1 MKIAVVGDPARRSS
15 TDRDGGGHYGLG
27 DLSGALVRRGHE
39 VRIHSAAET
48 IPVDIPDLR
57 NSTDLMPAIGEIA
70 RHLENVWGRD
80 RPDVVHCHGWVYGM
94 AAQLAAKRCP
104 VPTVQTFHELST
116 TARRHRGTGA
126 ASETAVKLEALL
138 ARNATAVTVACHDDM
153 HELIRLGC
161 ARTKITV
168 LAPGVEVDDVTPE
181 EIAGRPVGEPCRL
194 VAVARDFS
202 TGHGLADVL
211 RMLPSLGDAR
221 LVLVA
226 TDGDTGGEATGVRAT
241 ADQLGVGDRVELICG
256 ADQTDLTGLFRA
268 ADVVV
273 SPSRYEPGAEILL
286 HAMACGA
293 PIVAVA
299 HGGAN
304 DAVIDDVTGILT
316 PLGDLP
322 ALNRAL
328 RSTLSQTVLR
338 QGMGLAGRSRARSRY
353 SWDLIASS
361 AEVAYVAA
369 VSRHAP
375 ATALPI

>member
-1 MKIAVVGDPARRSS
+1 MKIAVVGDPARRNS
-15 TDRDGGGHYGLG
+15 TDRDGGGHYGLA

-39 VRIHSAAET
+39 VRIQSAAGS

-94 AAQLAAKRCP
+94 AAQLAAKRSP
-104 VPTVQTFHELST
+104 LPTVQTFHELSS
-116 TARRHRGTGA
+116 TARRHRGPGA
-126 ASETAVKLEALL
+126 ASETAVKLETLL

-161 ARTKITV
+161 ARAKITV
-168 LAPGVEVDDVTPE
+168 LAPGVEVDDGTPD
-181 EIAGRPVGEPCRL
+181 EIVGRDAGGPCRL

-202 TGHGLADVL
+202 TGHGLGDVL

-226 TDGDTGGEATGVRAT
+226 TDGDTGGEAAGLRAM
-241 ADQLGVGDRVELICG
+241 ADQRRIGDRVELICG
-256 ADQTDLTGLFRA
+256 ADQAGVAALFRT

-273 SPSRYEPGAEILL
+273 SPSRYEPSTEILL

-304 DAVIDDVTGILT
+304 DAVVDDVTGILA
-316 PLGDLP
+316 PPGDLP

-328 RSTLSQTVLR
+328 RAALSQTVLR

-353 SWDLIASS
+353 SWDVVAAD
-361 AEVAYVAA
+361 AEAAYATA
-369 VSRHAP
+369 VSRHA
-375 ATALPI
+375 ATTGQPI

>member
-1 MKIAVVGDPARRSS
+1 MKIAVVGDPAHRSS
-15 TDRDGGGHYGLG
+15 TDRDGGGHYGLAE
-27 DLSGALVRRGHE
+27 LSGALVRRGHE
-39 VRIHSAAET
+39 VRVHSAAES
-48 IPVDIPDLR
+48 IPVDIPDQR

-94 AAQLAAKRCP
+94 AAQLAAKRSP
-104 VPTVQTFHELST
+104 LPTVQTFHELSS
-116 TARRHRGTGA
+116 TARRHRGPGA
-126 ASETAVKLEALL
+126 ASETAVKLETLL

-168 LAPGVEVDDVTPE
+168 LAPGVEVDDVIVEGT
-181 EIAGRPVGEPCRL
+181 GRPVDGPWSI

-202 TGHGLADVL
+202 TGHGLGDVL
-211 RMLPSLGDAR
+211 RMLPSLGDTR

-226 TDGDTGGEATGVRAT
+226 TDGDTGGEAAGLRAM
-241 ADQLGVGDRVELICG
+241 ADQRRIGDRVELICG
-256 ADQTDLTGLFRA
+256 ADQAGVAALFRT

-273 SPSRYEPGAEILL
+273 SPSRYEPSTEILL

-304 DAVIDDVTGILT
+304 DAVVDDVTGILA
-316 PLGDLP
+316 PPGDLP

-328 RSTLSQTVLR
+328 RSALSQTVLR

-353 SWDLIASS
+353 SWDVVAAD
-361 AEVAYVAA
+361 AEAAYATA
-369 VSRHAP
+369 VSRHA
-375 ATALPI
+375 ATTALPI

>member
-1 MKIAVVGDPARRSS
+1 MKIAVVGDPAHRSS
-15 TDRDGGGHYGLG
+15 TDRDGGGHYGLAE
-27 DLSGALVRRGHE
+27 LSGALVRRGHE
-39 VRIHSAAET
+39 VRVHSAAES

-94 AAQLAAKRCP
+94 AAQLAAKRSP
-104 VPTVQTFHELST
+104 LPTVQTFHELST

-138 ARNATAVTVACHDDM
+138 ARNASAVTVACHDDM

-168 LAPGVEVDDVTPE
+168 LAPGVEVDDVIVEGT
-181 EIAGRPVGEPCRL
+181 GRPVDGPWSI

-202 TGHGLADVL
+202 TGHGLGDVL
-211 RMLPSLGDAR
+211 RMLPSLGDTR

-226 TDGDTGGEATGVRAT
+226 TDGDTGGQAAGLRAM
-241 ADQLGVGDRVELICG
+241 ADQRRIGDRVELICG
-256 ADQTDLTGLFRA
+256 ADHAGLAALFRT
-268 ADVVV
+268 ADLVV
-273 SPSRYEPGAEILL
+273 SPSRYEPSAATLL

-304 DAVIDDVTGILT
+304 DAVIDDVTGILA
-316 PLGDLP
+316 PPGDLP

-328 RSTLSQTVLR
+328 RSALSQTVLR

-353 SWDLIASS
+353 NWGVVASD
-361 AEVAYVAA
+361 AEAAYTAA
-369 VSRHAP
+369 VSRHA
-375 ATALPI
+375 ATTALPI